1 MGSTGDDRGVQGIV
15 RGAVALGRLGVLGVL
30 GVLGLLG
37 LVSWLGPGSATA
49 QASTDAAPLVTIAD
63 HRITES
69 SGLTAS
75 PTDPDVVWTVN
86 DSGDSARAFAVSL
99 RTGRTVGLLKERT
112 DARDCEAM
120 TSGRDAAGHPIL
132 WIGDIGDNR
141 AVRTSVVLRLL
152 REPDPTRSTTLTP
165 VNLRVRYPGGPTD
178 AETLIWTPDRRL
190 LIVTKELFGGDVLE
204 VPQAAVRT
212 ALDGRSVETPAL
224 ARVVGHVSQGL
235 PTDGVA
241 LPDGRL
247 VIRDYEGATVYQPP
261 AYDGKALVAQVRVGW
276 PLQDQGETIAAL
288 DGGRAVVVGSEGAD
302 QDLLRV
308 AVPEG
313 PTAPTTGTE
322 SGSGS
327 ASLNTSAS
335 SAAQSGGGPARRV
348 GIGLI
353 AVAVLTAAGVGGHLL
368 RARGRA
374 AARR

>member
-1 MGSTGDDRGVQGIV
+1 VRGIV
-15 RGAVALGRLGVLGVL
+15 RGVLA
-30 GVLGLLG
+30 LGLLG
-37 LVSWLGPGSATA
+37 LVGLMSWLGPGGTAA
-49 QASTDAAPLVTIAD
+49 QAAPDATPLVTIRD

-99 RTGRTVGLLKERT
+99 RTGRTVGLLKQRT

-165 VNLRVRYPGGPTD
+165 VSLRVRYPGGPTD

-204 VPQAAVRT
+204 VPPAAVRT

-224 ARVVGHVSQGL
+224 ARVVGHVAQGL

-241 LPDGRL
+241 MPDGRL

-261 AYDGKALVAQVRVGW
+261 AYDGKALVAQVRLGW
-276 PLQDQGETIAAL
+276 PLQDQGETIAAI

-302 QDLLRV
+302 QELLRV
-308 AVPEG
+308 TVPEG
-313 PTAPTTGTE
+313 PAAPTTG
-322 SGSGS
+322 SGS
-327 ASLNTSAS
+327 AASPFSANPSATSAT
-335 SAAQSGGGPARRV
+335 QSGGGTGQRL

-353 AVAVLTAAGVGGHLL
+353 ALALLTAAGVGGHLV
-368 RARGRA
+368 RARGRGGP
-374 AARR
+374 RR